1 MYHKYSLI
9 RQRVNSFF
17 QKYDGYSREGI
28 GATIDKFHIL
38 LTYQILLTTGNQE
51 WK

>member
-9 RQRVNSFF
+9 RQRVNFF
-17 QKYDGYSREGI
+17 KMYNGYWREGI

-38 LTYQILLTTGNQE
+38 LTYQILLTTGKQE